1 KAEAFGRVTVEAMLA
16 GALVIGAN
24 TEGTAELI
32 DGKYGLLYNQ
42 GDFMSLFQKIKYA
55 IDNQEEMKE
64 IASLSKRYALQNFT
78 ATINCNNICKIYKE
92 LLNELLI
99 TISISLLYN
108 IGRNIDWSNINL
120 YYLLIL

>member
-1 KAEAFGRVTVEAMLA
+1 
-16 GALVIGAN
+16 VIGAN

-64 IASLSKRYALQNFT
+64 IASLSKSYALQNFT
-78 ATINCNNICKIYKE
+78 ATNNSNNIYKIYKE
-92 LLNELLI
+92 LLNYLLI

-108 IGRNIDWSNINL
+108 IVINIEWSNIKL